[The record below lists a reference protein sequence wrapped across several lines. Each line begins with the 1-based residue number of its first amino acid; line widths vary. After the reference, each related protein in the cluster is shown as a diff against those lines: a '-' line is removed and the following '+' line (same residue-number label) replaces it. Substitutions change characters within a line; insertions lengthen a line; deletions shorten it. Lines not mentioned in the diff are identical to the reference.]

1 MEILS
6 NLLHIT
12 QPMYEMYS
20 EDSILGPLILRTWG
34 VSYTYVSVCVCV
46 CVCVCMCVC
55 ISSQRVFD
63 IRSER
68 ESVMGS

>member
-12 QPMYEMYS
+12 QPVCEAYS
-20 EDSILGPLILRTWG
+20 EDSILGPLILRAWG

-46 CVCVCMCVC
+46 CVCIYL
-55 ISSQRVFD
+55 ISEG
-63 IRSER
+63 I
-68 ESVMGS
+68 

>member
-12 QPMYEMYS
+12 QPVCEAYS
-20 EDSILGPLILRTWG
+20 EDSILGPLILRAWG

-46 CVCVCMCVC
+46 CVY
-55 ISSQRVFD
+55 ISHLRGYLTLDLRERV
-63 IRSER
+63 
-68 ESVMGS
+68 